1 MQDHNDDSF
10 DKRVGGIVRAELG
23 VFLKEQL
30 PAYMEQIIKA
40 VKKEVLEDIGSDTDQ
55 IAEIAAK
62 KAMQKLNAQGEA
74 FRDQLQAKAGAAAE
88 QVATNNVQPSPEPA
102 ISRGQRVMDSV
113 SSDPL
118 TWFEHALGIWD
129 RRQAAKSTGDPFTWW
144 NSLTA
149 NRPDLAMYFAQ
160 SVVQDPLQSQLPI
173 MLGKNTLDVYQM
185 AFKQG
190 LSARQD
196 HNPPPFQER
205 PLEESEAYRRGR
217 YGTQPESSDLAGK
230 PEPAEQ
236 PELTMAS
243 LIEG

>member
-1 MQDHNDDSF
+1 MQQHNDDSF

-23 VFLKEQL
+23 KFMSEEL
-30 PAYMEQIIKA
+30 PKYMSQIIA
-40 VKKEVLEDIGSDTDQ
+40 SVKKEVLDDMGANTDKIVELASQ
-55 IAEIAAK
+55 
-62 KAMQKLNAQGEA
+62 KAMQGLNAQGEA

-88 QVATNNVQPSPEPA
+88 QVATNNVQPPSQPA
-102 ISRGQRVMDSV
+102 TSAGQRVMDSV
-113 SSDPL
+113 SENPL
-118 TWFEHALGIWD
+118 TWLEQGLGIWD
-129 RRQAAKSTGDPFTWW
+129 RWQAKKSTGDPFTWW

-160 SVVQDPLQSQLPI
+160 SVAQDPLQSQLPM
-173 MLGKNTLDVYQM
+173 MLGKNTMEVYQM

-196 HNPPPFQER
+196 KAAPPFQER
-205 PLEESEAYRRGR
+205 PLEESEAYKRGR